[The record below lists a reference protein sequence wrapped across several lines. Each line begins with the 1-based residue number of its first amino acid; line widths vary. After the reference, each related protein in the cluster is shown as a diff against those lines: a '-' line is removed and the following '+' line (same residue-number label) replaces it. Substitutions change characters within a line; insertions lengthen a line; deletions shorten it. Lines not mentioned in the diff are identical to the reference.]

1 MSGAAQR
8 EAGARKPSAP
18 SASSAVKQAG
28 SLMIFGVL
36 LAAGMSSR
44 MGRPKQLLE
53 WRGRPLVRH
62 TAEQALASR
71 LSGLVVVTGADADAA
86 RTALVGLA
94 GPVQTVENSDYA
106 AGQAGSLRAGLAAL
120 PGATEAAL
128 VLLVD
133 QPLVT
138 PALINT
144 VLAAYEADRSYL
156 AVVPRYDG
164 RRGNPV
170 LLAAPLF
177 AELAALAGDVGARP
191 VLERHA
197 ERVRWLDVDDPAV
210 VSDVDTP
217 EAYEKMQKA
226 KGKR

>member
-1 MSGAAQR
+1 
-8 EAGARKPSAP
+8 
-18 SASSAVKQAG
+18 
-28 SLMIFGVL
+28 MIFGVL

-53 WRGRPLVRH
+53 WRGRPMVRH
-62 TAEQALASR
+62 VAEQALASR
-71 LSGLVVVTGADADAA
+71 LSGLVVVTGADATAA
-86 RTALVGLA
+86 RAALVGLD

-106 AGQAGSLRAGLAAL
+106 AGQAGSLRAGLSVL
-120 PGATEAAL
+120 PGSTEAAL

-138 PALINT
+138 PALIDA
-144 VLAAYEADRSYL
+144 VLDAYEADRSCL
-156 AVVPRYDG
+156 AVVPSYQG

-177 AELAALAGDVGARP
+177 AELASLAGDVGARA

-197 ERVRWLDVDDPAV
+197 DRVCWLDVDDPAAV
-210 VSDVDTP
+210 TDVDTP
-217 EAYEKMQKA
+217 EAYRGLHGAGQA
-226 KGKR
+226 

>member
-1 MSGAAQR
+1 
-8 EAGARKPSAP
+8 
-18 SASSAVKQAG
+18 
-28 SLMIFGVL
+28 MIFGVL

-53 WRGRPLVRH
+53 WRGRPMVRH
-62 TAEQALASR
+62 MAEQALASQ
-71 LSGLVVVTGADADAA
+71 LSGLVVVTGADASAA
-86 RTALVGLA
+86 RAALVGLD
-94 GPVQTVENSDYA
+94 GPVQTVENPDYA
-106 AGQAGSLRAGLAAL
+106 AGQAGSLRAGLAVL
-120 PGATEAAL
+120 PGSTEAAV

-138 PALINT
+138 PALIDL
-144 VLAAYEADRSYL
+144 VLAAYDADRSLL

-177 AELAALAGDVGARP
+177 AELGLLTGDVGARS
-191 VLERHA
+191 VLERYA

-210 VSDVDTP
+210 VTDVDTP
-217 EAYEKMQKA
+217 EAYDAVSGQQPADEA
-226 KGKR
+226 